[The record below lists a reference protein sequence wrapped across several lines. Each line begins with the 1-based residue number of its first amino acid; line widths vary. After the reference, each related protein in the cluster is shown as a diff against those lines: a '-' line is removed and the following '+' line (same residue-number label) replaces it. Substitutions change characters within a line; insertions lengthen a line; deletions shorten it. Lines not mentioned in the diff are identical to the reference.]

1 MTPAPSQPPDAAR
14 EPFLAS
20 FFQVL
25 REDLLL
31 LALLH
36 DRELSAGTLHDLRR
50 DGVEDLLGLRLE
62 SPAGRAALA
71 LLDQGLTDIPA
82 PPDQRTLDILAAE
95 YADIYLNYA
104 FDASP
109 CESVWLDE
117 DGLIMQEPMFQI
129 RGWYQRHG
137 LAVANWR
144 LRTDDHLVNQLQF
157 VAFLLEGEANPVRLE
172 EVARF
177 LDEHPLRWIGAFA
190 ERVASRCRTRYYA
203 GLASLTAAYLEEFRD
218 LAARVLGHPRPSAAD
233 IEERMRPLSETLG
246 LPVKGPLPYRPHEGP
261 GW

>member
-1 MTPAPSQPPDAAR
+1 MTLPPEPPTPCAPAMKG
-14 EPFLAS
+14 L
-20 FFQVL
+20 FQAVS
-25 REDLLL
+25 EDLLL

-36 DRELSAGTLHDLRR
+36 DRELTAQTLDALRQE
-50 DGVEDLLGLRLE
+50 GVEDLLGLRLA
-62 SPAGRAALA
+62 SPAAREALN
-71 LLDQGLTDIPA
+71 LLRQGLSDIPD
-82 PPDQRTLDILAAE
+82 PPDMQTLDILAAE

-129 RGWYQRHG
+129 RRWYQRHG

-190 ERVASRCRTRYYA
+190 ERVATRCRTRFYA

-233 IEERMRPLSETLG
+233 IEDRMRSLTETLG